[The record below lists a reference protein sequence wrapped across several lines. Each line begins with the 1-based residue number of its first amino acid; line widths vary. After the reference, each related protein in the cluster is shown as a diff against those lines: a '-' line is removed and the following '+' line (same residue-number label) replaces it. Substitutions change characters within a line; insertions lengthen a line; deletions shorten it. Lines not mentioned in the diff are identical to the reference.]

1 VSAASRNN
9 VKVLGKG
16 TRPIMFSHG
25 CGCDQHMWRFV
36 VPAFEN
42 DYRIILF
49 DHVGAGNSDHSA
61 VDRLKYQTL
70 DGYAQDVLEICE
82 ELELTKITFV
92 GHSVSSM
99 IGVLASIRQPER
111 FANLVLVA
119 PSPRYV
125 SDSQYFGG
133 FERREI
139 DGLLEMLDANYLG
152 WASTMA
158 PAIMGN
164 SDRPE
169 LGEELQSS
177 FCRTDP
183 QIAKFFARVTFLSDN
198 RRDLHKVRARTV
210 ILQCSQDVIAPISVG
225 EFVHREIPG
234 SELVSMKATGHCP
247 NLSAPDETTSIIRDF
262 LDRGIAS
269 VRVDS

>member
-1 VSAASRNN
+1 MVHEFPPHRAEHIDCRCNLCLQVARYSATNGETPRVLSTQRGASGPAERRCFANLLNCNLGTWRDMSAVNRNN

-25 CGCDQHMWRFV
+25 FGCDQNMWRFV
-36 VPAFEN
+36 APAFKD
-42 DYRIILF
+42 DYKVILF
-49 DHVGAGNSDHSA
+49 DHVGAGNSDLTA
-61 VDRLKYQTL
+61 FDRLKYRTL
-70 DGYAQDVLEICE
+70 DGYAQDVLEICA
-82 ELELTKITFV
+82 ELNLSELTFV

-111 FANLVLVA
+111 FANLVLVG
-119 PSPRYV
+119 PSPRYIN
-125 SDSQYFGG
+125 DSSYFGG
-133 FERREI
+133 FDRPDI

-169 LGEELQSS
+169 LAEELQGS

-183 QIAKFFARVTFLSDN
+183 QIAN
-198 RRDLHKVRARTV
+198 RK
-210 ILQCSQDVIAPISVG
+210 ILCTGD
-225 EFVHREIPG
+225 IP
-234 SELVSMKATGHCP
+234 
-247 NLSAPDETTSIIRDF
+247 F
-262 LDRGIAS
+262 
-269 VRVDS
+269 